1 MPTLSM
7 FYGIIIRMNNEHSQH
22 HTPHIHAKYQN
33 YESSFDFDGNI
44 ISGDFPIK
52 KRKMIEVWID
62 LHREELEANWELINA
77 GDDFFKI
84 APLK

>member
-7 FYGIIIRMNNEHSQH
+7 FYGIIVRMNSEGSRH
-22 HTPHIHAKYQN
+22 HTPHCHVKYQS
-33 YESSFDFDGNI
+33 YEASFDFDGNI

-62 LHREELEANWELINA
+62 LHREELEANWELISA
-77 GDDFFKI
+77 GDDYFKI